1 MKPNSTG
8 LVMRFHFI
16 RTNNPIYRTRWVQSI
31 KPLFNR
37 FHVKINFLV
46 TKSALNPIYI
56 NMKNPWFWITGV
68 ATMAIGAVSTGLLF
82 THTFSP
88 QKQSPRVESVN
99 LDEDPWEVFI
109 LTEGRHITDQID
121 QLGMKIDRLEKNLT
135 DVNSRI
141 EPRLKNSTEMRK
153 ARQQLNSMCTYLEQL
168 KDRRQRMYLR
178 WNLGR
183 VAHFSGDRLAEE
195 NEEEE
200 KNSEPGSVLEPET
213 TPSEPRLNEEIS
225 EQYRPPIQKLIE
237 IQNEVIQKKIE
248 EQGFFQQLFGQN
260 FDESQMAR
268 YTFIYRYFEA
278 QGVQNIDTL
287 FRLVR
292 CYSSFIVGGQRF
304 NANLQM
310 MPQIHRFCS
319 TSPNSQSLEKI
330 QKAIA
335 KDVQANKVLLGRR
348 FEMEVTRYSQVR
360 LWKVFDYSK
369 SAGAT
374 DEQARR
380 VVIQLKNFINN
391 GAVPHNE

>member
-1 MKPNSTG
+1 
-8 LVMRFHFI
+8 
-16 RTNNPIYRTRWVQSI
+16 
-31 KPLFNR
+31 
-37 FHVKINFLV
+37 
-46 TKSALNPIYI
+46 
-56 NMKNPWFWITGV
+56 
-68 ATMAIGAVSTGLLF
+68 MAIGAISTGLLF
-82 THTFSP
+82 THSFSP

-99 LDEDPWEVFI
+99 LEEDPWEVFI

-141 EPRLKNSTEMRK
+141 EPRLKNSTEMRE
-153 ARQQLNSMCTYLEQL
+153 ARQQLNSMCTYLQQL

-183 VAHFSGDRLAEE
+183 VPHFSGDRLANE
-195 NEEEE
+195 NEEE
-200 KNSEPGSVLEPET
+200 KKPSGPGSVPEPET
-213 TPSEPRLNEEIS
+213 TFSEPRLNEEMP

-237 IQNEVIQKKIE
+237 FQYEVTQKEIE

-260 FDESQMAR
+260 FDESQIAR
-268 YTFIYRYFEA
+268 YTFIYRHFEA

-319 TSPNSQSLEKI
+319 TPPNSQSLEKI

-360 LWKVFDYSK
+360 LWMVFDYAK

-374 DEQARR
+374 DEQSRR